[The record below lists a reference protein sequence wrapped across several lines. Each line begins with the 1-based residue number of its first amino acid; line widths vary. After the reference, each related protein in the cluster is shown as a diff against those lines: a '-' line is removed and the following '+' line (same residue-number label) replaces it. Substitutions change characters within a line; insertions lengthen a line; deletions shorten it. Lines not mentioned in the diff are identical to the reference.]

1 MNYEDRKPK
10 QLENK
15 RKEHYDRVYPRQKQ
29 LMKRLNPFLNK
40 SDVIEKFTNPK
51 LPHQEY
57 FLNTTQPTFLNTTQP
72 ILDRT
77 KILIQP
83 KLNGKNRIRLRKKLN
98 KFSNRKR
105 KSKIKSTKRISQIR
119 PDVLFGM
126 SR

>member
-1 MNYEDRKPK
+1 MVFEDRRPK

-15 RKEHYDRVYPRQKQ
+15 RKEHYNRVYPRQKQ
-29 LMKRLNPFLNK
+29 IMERLNPFLNK
-40 SDVIEKFTNPK
+40 SDVIEDFTNPR

-57 FLNTTQPTFLNTTQP
+57 FSNDTQQILLNTTQP
-72 ILDRT
+72 ILDGT